1 MNISQLTLAI
11 GTILTMSAIAPS
23 CTTTDSSRNNSET
36 ISSTDVLFSVKKAS
50 RNYVTTGRDALSDDS
65 THIYS
70 TIQVEIQWPVKYG
83 DHDISILQDSL
94 QALSLGT
101 TKGTI
106 DQAMANML
114 DNPVGHDLYTLEPID
129 SIATNASTMT
139 LYQSIYSAVVSFNDK
154 YVVYGVTRSVYEGGA
169 HGLTTTS
176 YLTWLSDNRVTL
188 SLKNAFISGYDQTL
202 LDAIKT
208 HLIEHNN
215 ANDIDNLEKLGY
227 FTDNIYISPN
237 FYIDGYDIVFHYNPY
252 DIAAYSVGSIDV
264 RVPYYTVAD
273 IISPTLLQVFE
284 SGSI

>member
-1 MNISQLTLAI
+1 MKINQITLAI
-11 GTILTMSAIAPS
+11 GTLLSISAISTS
-23 CTTTDSSRNNSET
+23 CTTSKAPKNDTET
-36 ISSTDVLFSVKKAS
+36 VSSTDVLFSVKKAS
-50 RNYVTTGRDALSDDS
+50 RNYVTSGRDTSTNDS

-83 DHDISILQDSL
+83 ENDISILQDSL

-129 SIATNASTMT
+129 SIDTNASTMT
-139 LYQSIYSAVVSFNDK
+139 LYQGIHTAVISFNDK
-154 YVVYGVTRSVYEGGA
+154 YIVYGVTRSVYEGGA

-176 YLTWLSDNRVTL
+176 YLTWLSDSQITL
-188 SLKNAFISGYDQTL
+188 SLKNAFKPDYDRIL

-208 HLIEHNN
+208 HLAEQNNVADIE
-215 ANDIDNLEKLGY
+215 NLDKSGY

-252 DIAAYSVGSIDV
+252 DIAAYSVGSIDI

-273 IISPTLLQVFE
+273 IISPTLLQIFE

>member
-1 MNISQLTLAI
+1 MKINQLTLAI
-11 GTILTMSAIAPS
+11 GTILAISATSTS
-23 CTTTDSSRNNSET
+23 CTTSSISKNDTGT

-50 RNYVTTGRDALSDDS
+50 RNYVTTGGDALSDDS

-83 DHDISILQDSL
+83 NHDISILQDSL

-114 DNPVGHDLYTLEPID
+114 DNPVGHNYYTLEPID
-129 SIATNASTMT
+129 SIDTNASTMT
-139 LYQSIYSAVVSFNDK
+139 LYQAIYTAVASFNDR
-154 YVVYGVTRSVYEGGA
+154 YIVYGVTRSVYEGGA

-176 YLTWLSDNRVTL
+176 YLTWLPDSQITL
-188 SLKNAFISGYDQTL
+188 SLKNAFKPDSDRIL

-208 HLIEHNN
+208 HLAEQNN
-215 ANDIDNLEKLGY
+215 AVDIEALDKSGY